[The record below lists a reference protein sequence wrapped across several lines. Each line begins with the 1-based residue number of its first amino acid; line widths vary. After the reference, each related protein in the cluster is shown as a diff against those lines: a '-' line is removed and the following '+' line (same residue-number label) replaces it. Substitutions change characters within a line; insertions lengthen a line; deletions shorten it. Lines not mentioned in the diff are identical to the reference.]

1 MQWFKTPFIARCLMA
16 LTFVVVLISGSY
28 ELVFVKLFVTDE
40 IATCVVEFP
49 ISKQSLWI
57 YIHQIV
63 SIIHIIVPLLI
74 NLCSTA
80 GIIAI
85 VVKNKMSIR
94 MVNKC
99 QLYAHLLSRR
109 QKKISLNVSG
119 PFGKL
124 HAIGDEPS
132 PHACNRSTGIRSSSK
147 SLTVMSIN
155 VSATVYSS
163 NDEVAITW
171 TPVLA
176 SCIDDFVG
184 IYFVNIDPWNACDY
198 FDYKFVKKDQRST
211 SWHMANLRHQLDS
224 RYYSRDHNCSGNYSL
239 ITKSPV
245 IEPLN
250 YNEPTHA
257 HLAYGNRID
266 QICVSYLTNSSEFIP
281 QCQYRL
287 SPLSLNFQQNGTITT
302 YTASYMCEEKA
313 TIWVNKNESV
323 YLIACGDKGLSP
335 VQLGAKSTIER
346 VTSRI
351 KSANVTCLL
360 HIGDVSYARGI
371 GALWDASMTQIE
383 PKAAR
388 VPYMVGIGNHEYDH
402 ATGGEPPW
410 LSGYA
415 IRYIFTGCCVQTT
428 VSPAME

>member
-313 TIWVNKNESV
+313 TIWGPQPFIHPG
-323 YLIACGDKGLSP
+323 YMH
-335 VQLGAKSTIER
+335 TI
-346 VTSRI
+346 
-351 KSANVTCLL
+351 LL
-360 HIGDVSYARGI
+360 ENLR
-371 GALWDASMTQIE
+371 
-383 PKAAR
+383 P
-388 VPYMVGIGNHEYDH
+388 
-402 ATGGEPPW
+402 
-410 LSGYA
+410 
-415 IRYIFTGCCVQTT
+415 
-428 VSPAME
+428 